1 MLKVKYP
8 TQECPNY
15 EDLYYEVFF
24 KKDSTEK
31 DSTEKDSTEKDSTEK
46 TSTIQD
52 EWKSLRQN
60 NSALQDFPED
70 LSKILLAKYEQLVE
84 FYKDYAESTNSLSD
98 EEVKNLNKELEKVF
112 NYDKWYDEIAQYFMD
127 PTHGFDFSTCHYC
140 DMAYVNAYKIDAE
153 KDALL
158 FLNTASKKELTNKLD
173 LCDKSIEKIYNHPPF
188 ESPNE
193 FDEFVVSLGCKPN
206 KFDRTFNPT
215 QNMRRHFDIE
225 HVLPKS
231 ICPLVGLSLYN
242 FVPSCQVCNSKLK
255 KTRVL
260 GKYGIPE
267 LKLSPTSDKYDFDD
281 MVKFKLVPGKEC
293 KLSAYPTKDRDNY
306 RLDLDTSLDPDY
318 DYNVQLFK
326 LRERYDYHK
335 MEALHWLE
343 MKYQYSD
350 SRIEML
356 ASIFDDPLFE
366 FHHIKEAI
374 FQSSL
379 DKSHH
384 RVFGKMKKDILG

>member
-15 EDLYYEVFF
+15 EYLYMRIFEN
-24 KKDSTEK
+24 EI
-31 DSTEKDSTEKDSTEK
+31 
-46 TSTIQD
+46 STIQN
-52 EWKSLRQN
+52 EWNSLQQA
-60 NSALQDFPED
+60 NSALQVFPPKVRE
-70 LSKILLAKYEQLVE
+70 ILLADYEQLADMFIE
-84 FYKDYAESTNSLSD
+84 YDKIKKSLPPTVIS
-98 EEVKNLNKELEKVF
+98 KLENEIF
-112 NYDKWYDEIAQYFMD
+112 NYKKWYDEIAQYFMD
-127 PTHGFDFSTCHYC
+127 PAHGFEFSTCHYC
-140 DMAYVNAYKIDAE
+140 DMAYVNAYKIDVE
-153 KDALL
+153 KDALF
-158 FLNTASKKELTNKLD
+158 FLNTASKKELKNKLG
-173 LCDKSIEKIYNHPPF
+173 LSDKSIKKIEDNRKYKCRKD
-188 ESPNE
+188 
-193 FDEFVVSLGCKPN
+193 FDEVATSLRCDSD
-206 KFDRTFNPT
+206 KFDKTFSPT

-350 SRIEML
+350 SGIEMM

-366 FHHIKEAI
+366 FHHIKESI